1 MAMVTVLLIGGQR
14 IGEIVNYDHGSREP
28 LRPIIDFL
36 GQLELIQK
44 NKSKHRGGGG
54 MAMLM
59 KEKKPDHKNQSE
71 EDGDND
77 VEQIIEES
85 SLEEVED
92 DDAVDVEV
100 ADANEAEEAVANQL
114 ISPTDVCS
122 EYFIFFE
129 FRACAVTT

>member
-59 KEKKPDHKNQSE
+59 KEKKPEHKKQDE
-71 EDGDND
+71 EDD
-77 VEQIIEES
+77 VEQIIDVES
-85 SLEEVED
+85 LKKVAD
-92 DDAVDVEV
+92 DDAAKVKV
-100 ADANEAEEAVANQL
+100 ADANDAEEAVANQL
-114 ISPTDVCS
+114 ISPMDVCF
-122 EYFIFFE
+122 EYTLSFWSQHP
-129 FRACAVTT
+129 VP